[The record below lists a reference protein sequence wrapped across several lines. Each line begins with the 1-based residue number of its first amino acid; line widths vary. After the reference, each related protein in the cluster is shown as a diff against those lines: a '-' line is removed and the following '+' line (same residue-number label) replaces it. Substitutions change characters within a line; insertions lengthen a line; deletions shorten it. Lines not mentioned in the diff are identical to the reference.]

1 MARPLRIEYEGAL
14 YHLTGRGNERQR
26 IFTSEDDHTR
36 FLELLKESLE
46 RYAVQLHAFVLM
58 GNHYHLL
65 AQTSRANLG
74 RWMHWLVTSYTVFYN
89 RRHRRV
95 GHLFQGRYKSIVV
108 EADSYLLEL
117 SRYIHLNPVR
127 GKRLGEGELK
137 ERRARLREWRWTS
150 YRGYAGLARQQ
161 HFVTEELVLGAL
173 ARGGSGGRKV
183 RYRRFVEEGLL
194 RPVSNPLEAA
204 RWGAVLGSESFQQ
217 RVLDRLRGWKERRRE
232 IKAVR
237 AAGRGAG
244 LDRIVGEV
252 GRAYGLKKR
261 EVLGQRGRIQEAK
274 GVALTLAWDLS
285 GLSLRELGEY
295 CGGLDYA
302 AVAQQIRRT
311 RERADRGKLKI
322 DLHFL
327 KEKCQGI

>member
-26 IFTSEDDHTR
+26 IFTGEHDRAR
-36 FLELLKESLE
+36 FLELVEESLE

-65 AQTSRANLG
+65 AQTRRANLG
-74 RWMHWLVTSYTVFYN
+74 RWMHWLVTSYTIFYN

-127 GKRLGEGELK
+127 GKREGELK
-137 ERRARLREWRWTS
+137 ERRARLREWRWSS
-150 YRGYAGLARQQ
+150 YRGYAGLTRQH
-161 HFVTEELVLGAL
+161 HFVSEELVLGAL
-173 ARGGSGGRKV
+173 TRSRVGGRRV

-194 RPVSNPLEAA
+194 QPVSNPLEGTK
-204 RWGAVLGSESFQQ
+204 WGAVLGSESFQQ
-217 RVLDRLRGWKERRRE
+217 RVLDRLTGWKERRRE
-232 IKAVR
+232 IQAVR
-237 AAGRGAG
+237 AASRGAG
-244 LDRIVGEV
+244 LDRIVSEV
-252 GRAYGLKKR
+252 GRAYGLTKS
-261 EVLGQRGRIQEAK
+261 EVLGQHGRIQEAK
-274 GVALTLAWDLS
+274 GVALTVAWDLS

-302 AVAQQIRRT
+302 AVAQQIHRT
-311 RERADRGKLKI
+311 RKRADRGELKI
-322 DLHFL
+322 DLHSL
-327 KEKCQGI
+327 KEKCQRI